1 MSDQITTWIDEDN
14 QVYWQSSMAGG
25 LDVFD
30 VQEALN
36 KEIAKA
42 GVYFDFELT
51 AMDVLEHSKY
61 VYVTEGTII
70 KEVWPSDEVFEFPI
84 GTDEPLI
91 PVGIID
97 LEEVSYAS

>member
-14 QVYWQSSMAGG
+14 QVYWQSSTAGG

-61 VYVTEGTII
+61 VYVTEETLAI
-70 KEVWPSDEVFEFPI
+70 ERWPAERVYEWPHDLDFPV
-84 GTDEPLI
+84 I